1 VGRTVTATLAVV
13 AEGDGGGGTHE
24 GGEGRGTSVKGGSG
38 AEAGV
43 LWPRGSWPVS
53 RAAAEEA
60 GCGGQAQQR
69 ATSAKSTDPLSDA
82 DCVASPRDGAR
93 P

>member
-1 VGRTVTATLAVV
+1 MAVV
-13 AEGDGGGGTHE
+13 AEGDGGGEIYE

-38 AEAGV
+38 AAAGV
-43 LWPRGSWPVS
+43 LRPRGRWPPVS

-60 GCGGQAQQR
+60 AMRWAGTER
-69 ATSAKSTDPLSDA
+69 ATSAKLTDPLSDA
-82 DCVASPRDGAR
+82 DRVASPRDGSR